1 MNKKGLSQRENYSES
16 CLSEIISTS
25 SSRSSLVSA
34 GANLDSRKMG
44 GGAAAMKS
52 MGRGEVSR
60 RQQELASRMRDLRG
74 SRGLLLHE
82 GSSCPCCHAA
92 SPAVCSPS
100 MSSTNTCGC
109 SLCYFCVR
117 TFATTLLAVG
127 SSLECPVC
135 CAPMTGVALGERGF
149 EIIPKLASA
158 APSESP
164 AKRKRVDLAEDER
177 DENDGDV
184 APNPPSTKKA
194 RAVAKCSSCA
204 DFSLYTPAKW
214 RIGSKAHNR
223 PCPLRA
229 VEEVPAT
236 STLKSAPAERDRYA
250 NAGACSKASNT
261 AEFRGS
267 QLRLGF

>member
-1 MNKKGLSQRENYSES
+1 MAMVTMTAEPTLSVVATGALATAVSVDGGPSEMDLFVAALDADGAVLA
-16 CLSEIISTS
+16 LSRALATGAT
-25 SSRSSLVSA
+25 LV
-34 GANLDSRKMG
+34 
-44 GGAAAMKS
+44 
-52 MGRGEVSR
+52 
-60 RQQELASRMRDLRG
+60 
-74 SRGLLLHE
+74 
-82 GSSCPCCHAA
+82 
-92 SPAVCSPS
+92 
-100 MSSTNTCGC
+100 
-109 SLCYFCVR
+109 FCVG
-117 TFATTLLAVG
+117 ATPAWHD
-127 SSLECPVC
+127 S
-135 CAPMTGVALGERGF
+135 PMTGVALGERGF